1 MKKPIK
7 DNELQAAI
15 DQVLFGAGLLV
26 VVVWCPVQIAIA
38 FLRAWGVEVGH

>member
-7 DNELQAAI
+7 DNELKTAI
-15 DQVLFGAGLLV
+15 DQVLFGAVGLV
-26 VVVWCPVQIAIA
+26 VVVWLPVQLAIA